1 MPNRHTVLLIV
12 GLVTLVSSMGCSM
25 GNLPPL
31 SSQPTPPTNPISILF
46 LITPPS
52 SLAVSASVTVN
63 AAVLNESNAQVAWSV
78 TCGSTGAC
86 GSFSFS
92 STPNQGNNTYTAPS
106 SIPSGIAVT
115 VTATLMGD
123 TTKSVSATITITPP
137 QPIAVAFLAVPPASL
152 QVNAQ
157 ALLSA
162 EITNDISANPQ
173 VKWAASCASSP
184 CGSFNPTTTTNEA
197 PTTYTAP
204 SAIPSGNSVVVTATS
219 LTDPTK
225 SVSANVAVT
234 KVAPT
239 LANGTYVFQVSGPVG
254 NGSNFVAGVITAGN
268 GAITG
273 GEQDFI
279 SYAVNQ
285 NGYLPLFDPIAGGSY
300 KTTPDGNLQLTL
312 TTTDFNVGYVGTETL
327 NGVIVSS
334 SKVLLTE
341 VDGAIGSGTL
351 ELQTST
357 AAPSGGYAFSTFG
370 LDLYGQPAGIGGI
383 LNVDSPGGI
392 SGTGSILDVNDDF
405 TFSGAQSLAASKVS
419 GPDSFCRVVF
429 QLTPSTPSAFQSLY
443 LAGYIVDSAHIRLVE
458 TSGDAFEGTLG
469 GTALSQG
476 TSQGNFSLASIA
488 GSSYVFGASG
498 EDRNGPLQAAG
509 VFTANAD
516 GSLNGTLNWND
527 LTGKTVQ
534 SPIPFTGSY
543 TVDPTGR
550 VTVSNLSDGGT
561 FTQLQFY
568 LTGSGQGLLLSADT
582 EDMIAGRALLQQTGP
597 FSAASLNGS
606 YGLSAIEVGSN
617 LGALGANATVGQVT
631 SSPGNGT
638 DSLTGFVDF
647 GNGAA
652 DSRVSGSV
660 TGASSGIFTGILAG
674 LNPTSY
680 TASDNFALYFVD
692 DAHAVMIETDST
704 QLALGVFELQQ

>member
-1 MPNRHTVLLIV
+1 MPRRHTVLLTICLATV
-12 GLVTLVSSMGCSM
+12 ASSMECSM
-25 GNLPPL
+25 GGLSPL
-31 SSQPTPPTNPISILF
+31 SSQTPPSNSISILF
-46 LITPPS
+46 LIAPPS
-52 SLAVSASVTVN
+52 SLAVNASATVN
-63 AAVLNESNAQVAWSV
+63 AAVLNDSNTQVAWSV
-78 TCGSTGAC
+78 TCGSATAC
-86 GSFSFS
+86 GSFTFS
-92 STPNQGNNTYTAPS
+92 STPNQGNNTYTAPP
-106 SIPSGIAVT
+106 SIPSGTTVT

-137 QPIAVAFLAVPPASL
+137 QPIVVAFLAVPPASL
-152 QVNAQ
+152 QVGAQ
-157 ALLSA
+157 SLFSA
-162 EITNDISANPQ
+162 KITNDISANPQ

-184 CGSFNPTTTTNEA
+184 CGSFDPTTTTNEA
-197 PTTYTAP
+197 STTYTAP
-204 SAIPSGNSVVVTATS
+204 SAIPSGSAVMVTATS
-219 LTDPTK
+219 VTDPTK
-225 SVSANVAVT
+225 SVSASVAIT
-234 KVAPT
+234 NVAPT
-239 LANGTYVFQVSGPVG
+239 LANGTYVFQVSGPIG
-254 NGSNFVAGVITAGN
+254 NEANFVAGVITAEN

-279 SYAVNQ
+279 SYALNQ
-285 NGYLPLFDPIAGGSY
+285 DGYLPLFDPIAGGSY
-300 KTTPDGNLQLTL
+300 KTIPDGNLQLTL
-312 TTTDFNVGYVGTETL
+312 TTSDFNVGYIGTETL
-327 NGVIVSS
+327 TGMMVSS

-392 SGTGSILDVNDDF
+392 SGTGSILDINDNS

-419 GPDSFCRVVF
+419 GPDSFGRVVF

-443 LAGYIVDSAHIRLVE
+443 LAGYIVDAVHIRLVE

-498 EDRNGPLQAAG
+498 EDRNGPLQTAG

-516 GSLNGTLNWND
+516 GSLNGTINGND

-534 SPIPFTGSY
+534 SPIPFAGSY

-550 VTVSNLSDGGT
+550 VTLSDLSDGGI
-561 FTQLQFY
+561 FSQLQIY
-568 LTGSGQGLLLSADT
+568 LTGSGRALLLSGDT
-582 EDMIAGRALLQQTGP
+582 GDMIAGRALLQQTGA

-606 YGLSAIEVGSN
+606 YGLNAIEVGSN
-617 LGALGANATVGQVT
+617 LGVLGANATVGQVT
-631 SSPGNGT
+631 SMPGTGT
-638 DSLTGFVDF
+638 NSLTGFVDF

-652 DSRVSGSV
+652 DSPVSGSV
-660 TGASSGIFTGILAG
+660 TGTPSGILTGILAG
-674 LNPTSY
+674 LNSTSY
-680 TASDNFALYFVD
+680 TASDNFALYLVD

-704 QLALGVFELQQ
+704 QLALGLLELQQ